1 MDKFILRIQ
10 RKNGLLGLATSVEV
24 TIDGANKRKFK
35 CGDMQEYRLD
45 SRPVTVHLFYGVP
58 IGKNME
64 HTMVVD
70 PQGSSEVTL
79 TFGYKINPKYYLP
92 FGAFRYPQFLFETD
106 VIRGG
111 SMGNAVQQPLYQ
123 QAVNPQR
130 TNTQQQASAQ
140 QQAFQQQQA
149 SAQQGQTGV
158 KDYKFCPECGT
169 RVKREAKFC
178 SECGQKLNA

>member
-10 RKNGLLGLATSVEV
+10 RKTGLLGLATSVEV

-35 CGDMQEYRLD
+35 NGDMQEYQLD
-45 SRPVTVHLFYGVP
+45 RRPVTVHLFYGVP
-58 IGKNME
+58 VGKDLE

-70 PQGSSEVTL
+70 PQGCSEVTM
-79 TFGYKINPKYYLP
+79 TFGYKMNPKYFLP

-111 SMGNAVQQPLYQ
+111 SMGSAAQQPLYQ
-123 QAVNPQR
+123 QAVNTQR
-130 TNTQQQASAQ
+130 TNTQQQ
-140 QQAFQQQQA
+140 QQAQQA

-158 KDYKFCPECGT
+158 KNYKFCPECGT
-169 RVKREAKFC
+169 RVNRDAKFC
-178 SECGQKLNA
+178 PECGQKLNA